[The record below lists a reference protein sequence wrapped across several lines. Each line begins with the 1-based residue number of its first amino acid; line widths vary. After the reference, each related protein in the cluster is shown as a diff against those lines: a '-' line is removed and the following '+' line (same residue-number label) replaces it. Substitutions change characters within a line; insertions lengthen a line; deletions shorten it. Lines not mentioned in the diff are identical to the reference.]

1 MVSTS
6 KAYESAG
13 PLAAGPS
20 DGGRTSNVASVAFRA
35 ERSNQPTSTIS
46 GVSPHSTSDNHLAG
60 GQLEHHKLCYVP
72 LPASDDPDFD
82 TPDARGDV
90 PPGSA

>member
-13 PLAAGPS
+13 PLAAVPS

-35 ERSNQPTSTIS
+35 ERSNQPTPTIS
-46 GVSPHSTSDNHLAG
+46 GVSPHST
-60 GQLEHHKLCYVP
+60 
-72 LPASDDPDFD
+72 
-82 TPDARGDV
+82 
-90 PPGSA
+90 